1 MDRHIN
7 FVDETT
13 ASSSDIDENKLK
25 EFLGKVPSWEF
36 AEISRQKYK
45 IFLEKIKTLY

>member
-7 FVDETT
+7 FVDETA
-13 ASSSDIDENKLK
+13 ASSSDIDENRLK
-25 EFLGKVPSWEF
+25 EFLGKVSSWEF
-36 AEISRQKYK
+36 AKMSRQKYK